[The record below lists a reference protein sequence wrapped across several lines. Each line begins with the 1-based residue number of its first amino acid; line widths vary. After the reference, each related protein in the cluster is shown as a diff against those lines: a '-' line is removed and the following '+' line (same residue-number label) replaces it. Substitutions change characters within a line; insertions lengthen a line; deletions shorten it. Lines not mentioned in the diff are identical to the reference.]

1 MLSSETVQ
9 ELADGWVQ
17 EFSVDPYEIREREMV
32 AWHKLD
38 ALVFNEPLDAL
49 LVFER
54 VSEKDL
60 INWTFEGFAAGPV
73 RSFLMLHGD
82 RFDDELSAVIERSR
96 AFAEMRA
103 LAAEGL

>member
-1 MLSSETVQ
+1 MLTNETAQ
-9 ELADGWVQ
+9 EIADGWVQ
-17 EFSVDPYEIREREMV
+17 AFSVDPYVVREREMD

-54 VSEKDL
+54 VSQKDL
-60 INWTFEGFAAGPV
+60 TNWTFEGFAAGPI
-73 RSFLMLHGD
+73 RTFLMLYGE
-82 RFDDELSAVIERSR
+82 RYDDAFSAIIQRNRV
-96 AFAEMRA
+96 FAEMRA